1 MVENMTPMHILNTL
15 LQVALMSLKNK
26 FYASPVEILGKKVL
40 KKPYLWPIKD
50 QFGFEKDVKNIAP
63 GVPYSPYIQKWSKSA

>member
-26 FYASPVEILGKKVL
+26 FYASPVEILGKKL
-40 KKPYLWPIKD
+40 KKTLPLTY
-50 QFGFEKDVKNIAP
+50 
-63 GVPYSPYIQKWSKSA
+63 